1 MRELLLAAVA
11 QYGSPALFGVVMIAS
26 LGAPLPIVLVLIVTG
41 SLTAQGGMSLA
52 TALLAAGTGSIAGD
66 MAGYAIGRW
75 GGSAAIA
82 RFAHLLGGSEKMEDI
97 QNRGR
102 RRGGLHIFLTRWLLC
117 PLSPFVNL
125 VSGIAGYP
133 WIAFLAWDTAGV
145 FLKIVIYI
153 WLGNRFSDR
162 VVALDSVLGNITWG
176 FLALFVAVYI
186 GRALVRYKRTTDYQ
200 KRLAG

>member
-41 SLTAQGGMSLA
+41 SLTAQGVMSLG

-75 GGSAAIA
+75 GGTAAIA
-82 RFAHLLGGSEKMEDI
+82 RFTHLLGGREKMAGIE
-97 QNRGR
+97 NRAR
-102 RRGGLHIFLTRWLLC
+102 QRGGLYIFLTRWLLC

-133 WIAFLAWDTAGV
+133 WVAFLAWDTAGV
-145 FLKIVIYI
+145 LLKVVIYI

-176 FLALFVAVYI
+176 LLALFIAVYI

-200 KRLAG
+200 KRLVG